1 MLSRCPLSL
10 PGHCPLDACLPTR
23 HASPA
28 KKHANLPIT
37 QTKGKPGNILGLD
50 LLFILSGLTHQ
61 LSDVSGVR
69 NGWGHHIAYLSPPHQ
84 STYQSLSSP
93 PRARPS
99 FNTLNGK
106 HEDYSNYHARSAWR
120 GGALVPAPTRESG
133 RHAAKVPRCHAA
145 LLAYRSLAEEGHVSS
160 PSAQGNEEED
170 ARNHRGRFVGE
181 GSTRGGGR

>member
-1 MLSRCPLSL
+1 MPSL
-10 PGHCPLDACLPTR
+10 PCCHGVPCPSPANLTANSACLPVKSIATPNKR
-23 HASPA
+23 RISWA
-28 KKHANLPIT
+28 
-37 QTKGKPGNILGLD
+37 D
-50 LLFILSGLTHQ
+50 LLFILSGLSHQ
-61 LSDVSGVR
+61 LLDVSGVR
-69 NGWGHHIAYLSPPHQ
+69 NGWGHIAYLSLP
-84 STYQSLSSP
+84 TKARKGLSSP
-93 PRARPS
+93 PRPS
-99 FNTLNGK
+99 FLPLNGK